1 MVIRRTEYTTKYWYE
16 WLTREGSE
24 VASGIETA
32 RLVKSH
38 TGQGVRLVER
48 KGTDLLRKVFAFLAS
63 VAGFLL
69 LHMAT
74 WLVFL
79 F

>member
-1 MVIRRTEYTTKYWYE
+1 
-16 WLTREGSE
+16 
-24 VASGIETA
+24 
-32 RLVKSH
+32 
-38 TGQGVRLVER
+38 VER

-63 VAGFLL
+63 IARFLL